1 MNTQTATKGQAIK
14 SQAVDSKGNPA
25 WLLRSD
31 GQIVISAQ
39 FVKDSAVTKGCYSR
53 LIFGISRV

>member
-1 MNTQTATKGQAIK
+1 MPRERGMNTQTATKGQAIK

-39 FVKDSAVTKGCYSR
+39 FVKDSAVTKAVIRG
-53 LIFGISRV
+53 

>member
-14 SQAVDSKGNPA
+14 SQTVDSKGNPA

-39 FVKDSAVTKGCYSR
+39 FVKDSAVTKAVIRG
-53 LIFGISRV
+53 